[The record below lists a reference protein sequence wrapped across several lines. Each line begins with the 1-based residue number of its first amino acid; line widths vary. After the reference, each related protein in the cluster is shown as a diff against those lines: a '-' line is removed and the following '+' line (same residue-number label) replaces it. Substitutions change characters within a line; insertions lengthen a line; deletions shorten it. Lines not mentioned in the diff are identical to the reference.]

1 MSDIMHEINEDM
13 RRQQLREFWE
23 ENQLWIIGG
32 IVLAIVATAA
42 LTFWRGH
49 VTERNQAATS
59 VLMSTL
65 KTPAPE
71 KLAALGPA
79 GEASLPAKDLAALA
93 QLAAA
98 HEYLKKNDTT
108 AALAA
113 YEALANKRGVDGK
126 WRDLARLYAV
136 SLKIDGGNTDATL
149 EKELADLAGAKNPWR
164 FTAMEMQA
172 LLLARQGK
180 MKEAAEKLALIS
192 GDALAPQDA
201 RTRAFTLHEL
211 YHAEAQTTTAPAK

>member
-1 MSDIMHEINEDM
+1 MSDIMHEVNEDL

-42 LTFWRGH
+42 ITFWRGH
-49 VTERNQAATS
+49 VSERNQQATS
-59 VLMSTL
+59 ELMLAL
-65 KTPAPE
+65 KSPAPE

-79 GEASLPAKDLAALA
+79 GEARLPADDLAALA

-98 HEYLKKNDTT
+98 QEYIKKNDT
-108 AALAA
+108 AGALAA
-113 YEALANKRGVDGK
+113 YETLANKRGVDRM
-126 WRDLARLYAV
+126 WRDLARLYAIG
-136 SLKIDGGNTDATL
+136 LKIDGGSTDAAL
-149 EKELADLAGAKNPWR
+149 EEDLASLAGSKSPWR

-211 YHAEAQTTTAPAK
+211 YHAEAQTAQTPAK